1 MNKFEIFMARRYFKA
16 KKRTGFISI
25 ISYISIGGVTIGVAA
40 LILVLS
46 VMNGFE
52 EEVRSRLLGADAHV
66 RLRKFYVEPITRVD
80 SLLNLAMQTKH
91 VQAAAPVIVEK
102 GMIAGEDNQYA
113 TIVKAI
119 DPELSAKV
127 TEIGAKMVLG
137 ELDFSEKMID
147 GRKFPGIVLGRY
159 LADAIRSTH
168 IDDIV
173 TLWVMPKKGGIFT
186 QPRIKRF
193 YVAGIVEIGYYEYDR
208 TLSYTSIKDAQKLF
222 GMNKGVSWI
231 ELKLDNYENA
241 AGVAQALEDE
251 LGYPYLAETW
261 FQLNRSLYSWMEIEK
276 WGSFIILSLIIMVA
290 AFNIISSL
298 IMVVM
303 EKTKEIG
310 ILKSMGATQRSIRK
324 IFMYEGLAVGIAGT
338 ILGSV
343 IGYSLAFAQYHFH
356 IIALPGDVYLI
367 SSLPIVMHWVDFFAI
382 ITVSILLS
390 LVASIYPAHR
400 ASKLIPVEAIR
411 YE

>member
-80 SLLNLAMQTKH
+80 SLLNLALQTKH
-91 VQAAAPVIVEK
+91 VEAAAPVIVEK
-102 GMIAGEDNQYA
+102 GMIAGEDKQYA

-119 DPELSAKV
+119 DPQLSVKV
-127 TEIGAKMVLG
+127 TDIGAKMVLG
-137 ELDFSEKMID
+137 ELDFSEKMIE
-147 GRKFPGIVLGRY
+147 GRKLPGIVLGRY

-241 AGVAQALEDE
+241 AGVAQALEDD

-310 ILKSMGATQRSIRK
+310 ILKSMGATQKSIRK

-338 ILGSV
+338 ILGSL

-356 IIALPGDVYLI
+356 IISLPGDVYLI

-382 ITVSILLS
+382 ITVSIFLS